1 MRKSDLLS
9 DRIKRVKSLRL
20 TNIRGFTG
28 EDNIQVNTDTDIV
41 FLSGPNG
48 MGKTSLIDA
57 LCLALTGHR
66 YDEREPLISVN
77 KKEGSVIAN
86 VIMYSGEEA
95 VVSASLSR
103 RSPLKTDVQWS
114 GEGWLQKR
122 NDIKALHARA
132 SFYYQDILKYLF
144 EEESGEVY
152 LEDFLLASDISVTK
166 IHQACK
172 HGLFIID
179 KFEESIYPK
188 STTESLDKIE
198 RERYEIASKWEKEM
212 EAAADLISQ
221 VLSDYGFKG
230 NAPSRSLT
238 KKTGTMRE
246 NWIASLIGLIREYND
261 YFKIDF
267 AHELTSDLPAVIVLE
282 DLKKIFDKLLNQYRV
297 RLQNKLSPQ
306 QKIQAFFTA
315 GDNYEIALNKDVI
328 EKMELEQRQVET
340 KLEEIKKKQA
350 RVETLLK
357 HFESRSIDGQSLNQV
372 LVEMR
377 QSGPGWLEIEEELA
391 KEVPK
396 AILNWLQKSV
406 NALDSVEPAVDKQ
419 MEEWLQ
425 KQTDMRT
432 SLGEEIS
439 KLEKRRKHLEY
450 SINKSKEFQRILKS
464 FPELLEK
471 IPKDTGEIIHIEA
484 LANKL
489 GREVK
494 ASVESGETL
503 LSNLVSIA
511 STWLQLEKKSE
522 ELERLKTTNKLYQA
536 MKGDLDRLKHILTT
550 EGELKKSITR
560 SLQLIIPKK
569 RDSFEKQ
576 INDILGRLQPGQG
589 ISTIKLYTVERR
601 KAWEI
606 KTTDDRILRCFSTG
620 QKSLLGI
627 ASLVALN
634 IALQPILWADVLA
647 LDDFTSS
654 LDLNQIPRLA
664 SLLRQIAYGSGISN
678 DKSGQIYRRQV
689 FLVSHHEDLTNKLL
703 DFLIPPPGCK
713 MKVINFT
720 GWSAD
725 SGPKFEEIDV
735 VQCSSSAQD
744 VKESLPNLLAEELT
758 RFYERVR

>member
-1 MRKSDLLS
+1 VSDK
-9 DRIKRVKSLRL
+9 IKLVKSLRL

-28 EDNIQVNTDTDIV
+28 EDIQVNTDADIV

-57 LCLALTGHR
+57 LCLALTGYH
-66 YDEREPLISVN
+66 YIEREPLISVN

-86 VIMYSGEEA
+86 VIMYSGREV

-103 RSPLKTDVQWS
+103 RSSSRTDVLWS
-114 GEGWLQKR
+114 GEGLLQKR
-122 NDIKALHARA
+122 NDMKALHARA
-132 SFYYQDILKYLF
+132 SIYYQDILKYLF
-144 EEESGEVY
+144 EEESESDVVY
-152 LEDFLLASDISVTK
+152 LEDFLLASDIPVTK

-172 HGLFIID
+172 NGLYIVN

-188 STTESLDKIE
+188 SATESLEEIE
-198 RERYEIASKWEKEM
+198 RNCCEIASKWEEEM
-212 EAAADLISQ
+212 ELAANEIAQ
-221 VLSDYGFKG
+221 VLSDYGFEGK
-230 NAPSRSLT
+230 APSRTLT
-238 KKTGTMRE
+238 TKQNALRE
-246 NWIASLIGLIREYND
+246 NWKTLLVGLIREYNN
-261 YFKIDF
+261 YLKIDF
-267 AHELTSDLPAVIVLE
+267 AHELKSDLQTVIVLE
-282 DLKKIFDKLLNQYRV
+282 YLKTIFEKLLNQYRV
-297 RLQNKLSPQ
+297 RLQEKLSSQ
-306 QKIQAFFTA
+306 QKIEAFFTT
-315 GDNYEIALNKDVI
+315 GYNYEIALNKSAID
-328 EKMELEQRQVET
+328 KMELEQKQVET
-340 KLEEIKKKQA
+340 DLEELKKKQTL
-350 RVETLLK
+350 VEKLLK
-357 HFESRSIDGQSLNQV
+357 HFESRSIDGQNLHQV

-396 AILNWLQKSV
+396 AVLNWLQKSV
-406 NALDSVEPAVDKQ
+406 NALDSIEPAVDKQ

-439 KLEKRRKHLEY
+439 KLEVRRKHLDY
-450 SINKSKEFQRILKS
+450 SINKSKEFQRILKD

-471 IPKDTGEIIHIEA
+471 IPKDEGETIHIEM

-494 ASVESGETL
+494 ASVEGGETFL
-503 LSNLVSIA
+503 NNLISIA
-511 STWLQLEKKSE
+511 SNWLLLERKRE
-522 ELERLKTTNKLYQA
+522 ELEKLKTSSKIYQA
-536 MKGDLDRLKHILTT
+536 IKDDLDGLKKILTT
-550 EGELKKSITR
+550 EGESKTSITSTLHLMITPEKR
-560 SLQLIIPKK
+560 KSLA
-569 RDSFEKQ
+569 KQ
-576 INDILGRLQPGQG
+576 INDILERLHPGQK
-589 ISTIKLYTVERR
+589 IPTVELKTKKGK
-601 KAWEI
+601 KAWIIETAD
-606 KTTDDRILRCFSTG
+606 KRTLSCFSTG

-647 LDDFTSS
+647 FDDFTSS

-678 DKSGQIYRRQV
+678 NASSQIYKRQV

-703 DFLIPPPGCK
+703 DFLIPPPGHT
-713 MKVINFT
+713 MRVINFT
-720 GWSAD
+720 GWSPD

-735 VQCSSSAQD
+735 VQCSSSAHD
-744 VKESLPNLLAEELT
+744 VKKGFASLLAEELT